1 MSAEDH
7 ATHLVHVSDNEAI
20 VSKEV
25 LGSDLVADI
34 AADIDK
40 DLDEITVG
48 GESAEQNPSSSL
60 YAFPPGRGRGRGRS
74 RSSSRSRSRSSSRS
88 RSRSRSSSRSR
99 SRSRSVSRSRSRVSS
114 GPSRRGGYRGSR
126 ARSTRARSVSR
137 SRSRSSVSRRST
149 SRRSYSRSRGR
160 TSVSRRSR
168 GPSRRYS
175 RASSRRR
182 SVSRRS
188 RGPSRRY
195 SRASSRRRSVSRRSR
210 GPSRRYS
217 RATTLN
223 RRRTNAN
230 RAALFQSARQTGQY
244 GPTRHAA
251 SIAGASLAGYRTSGI
266 NSQRFGQYNSRT
278 GRWSNGYTLDQYRN
292 IRTNGRV
299 NPAYTSMMGSQ
310 AQYMSA
316 RQTGGVRGARFEV
329 NVPGTSRV
337 ADYQRGRGYTE
348 TKMGSSFNPGQ
359 FNDYVRSNQRVHYD
373 FRSSPLSNSARRQS
387 SNYARVQAAGANTG
401 GRVTAS
407 QGPGPTRAHV
417 RAVQSASYAN
427 TALRG
432 ASRVAVPAAIALDAY
447 SVGRAYRADG
457 GRVGTQT
464 KGTLSSVGGSWAG
477 AAAGGVAGAKAGAV
491 VGTFIGGPVGTAVG
505 GVVGGVVGAVGGAI
519 AGSSIGRSVYGW
531 FSGNK
536 NSSSQSLS
544 NRTSTRTNSLSP
556 SISSTSVAQNNSTQK
571 KKGWGSFFGF
581 G

>member
-7 ATHLVHVSDNEAI
+7 VIHLVHVSDNEAI
-20 VSKEV
+20 VSREL
-25 LGSDLVADI
+25 LGSDLLSDI
-34 AADIDK
+34 AANIDK

-74 RSSSRSRSRSSSRS
+74 RSASRSRSSSSSGSRSRSRSSS
-88 RSRSRSSSRSR
+88 SSRSR
-99 SRSRSVSRSRSRVSS
+99 SRSASRSRSRVSS
-114 GPSRRGGYRGSR
+114 GPSSRGGSRGSR
-126 ARSTRARSVSR
+126 ARTTRARSVSS
-137 SRSRSSVSRRST
+137 SRSRSSVSRSST
-149 SRRSYSRSRGR
+149 SRRSYSRSRSR
-160 TSVSRRSR
+160 TSVSRGSSGPSRRYSRGSTRRRSVSR
-168 GPSRRYS
+168 GSSGPSRRYS
-175 RASSRRR
+175 RASSSNQRYARRG
-182 SVSRRS
+182 STRRDT
-188 RGPSRRY
+188 
-195 SRASSRRRSVSRRSR
+195 
-210 GPSRRYS
+210 
-217 RATTLN
+217 RATTIK
-223 RRRTNAN
+223 RRAANAK
-230 RAALFQSARQTGQY
+230 RAALYQSARQTGQY

-251 SIAGASLAGYRTSGI
+251 SITGASLAGYRASGI

-278 GRWSNGYTLDQYRN
+278 GRWSNGYTLNQYRN

-316 RQTGGVRGARFEV
+316 RQTGGVGGARFEV

-348 TKMGSSFNPGQ
+348 TKMGSSFNSAQ
-359 FNDYVRSNQRVHYD
+359 FNDYVGSNQRVHYD
-373 FRSSPLSNSARRQS
+373 FRSSPLSNSASRQR
-387 SNYARVQAAGANTG
+387 SNFARVQAAGANAG

-417 RAVQSASYAN
+417 RSVQSASYAN
-427 TALRG
+427 SALRG
-432 ASRVAVPAAIALDAY
+432 ASRVAVPAGIALDTY

-457 GRVGTQT
+457 ARVGPQT
-464 KGTLSSVGGSWAG
+464 KETLSSVGGSWAG
-477 AAAGGVAGAKAGAV
+477 AAAGGAAGAKAGAA

-505 GVVGGVVGAVGGAI
+505 GVVGGLAGAVGGAI

-531 FSGNK
+531 FSGKK

-544 NRTSTRTNSLSP
+544 SRTSTRTNSLSP
-556 SISSTSVAQNNSTQK
+556 STGGTSVAQNNSTQK
-571 KKGWGSFFGF
+571 KKSWGSFFGF